1 MFPAEQPQASAYQ
14 GATERFKERSAMQMA
29 PSPGSTLHGAS
40 YGFLSASPLPD
51 DPTPARCECCGQAR
65 PLTAMERSAFISAG
79 IALARKDEELFTMAW
94 LDAHRPH
101 GGMSLEI
108 AHDCA
113 DWLKSQGFERWVGA
127 RCISEALERLECRG
141 LVRIMKHSRMP
152 PIGPLGLSAA
162 LSIPRTQLYK
172 LYPELVRPARSR
184 GRR

>member
-1 MFPAEQPQASAYQ
+1 MFPAEQPQASARQ
-14 GATERFKERSAMQMA
+14 GATERFKERSAMEVA
-29 PSPGSTLHGAS
+29 PKPANVPEGGS

-65 PLTAMERSAFISAG
+65 PLTDMERSAFISAD
-79 IALARKDEELFTMAW
+79 IARARKDEELFTMAW

-113 DWLKSQGFERWVGA
+113 DWLKSQGRDRWVGTS
-127 RCISEALERLECRG
+127 CISEALERLECRG
-141 LVRIMKHSRMP
+141 LVRIRRHSRMP
-152 PIGPLGLSAA
+152 SIGPLGLNAV
-162 LSIPRTQLYK
+162 LSIPRAQLYE
-172 LYPELVRPARSR
+172 LYPELARPARSR